1 MFCSRCGRTLPP
13 NAKTCPF
20 CGSPVDASRYCQF
33 CDKPTRYDSSSEP
46 ETTCRSCGEILGAGS
61 LGGYCRHCLKD
72 PKTYQKAQERV
83 QLQKSAASQ
92 ARSSDQGR
100 VKTTLEQ
107 FSQAAE
113 QVRPKTFRSRTTS
126 SSRDAR
132 AKKGRPRGC
141 LVTIV
146 FLLIFFPMLISI
158 IQLAFEFV
166 EDSFDS
172 PRPEPAVP
180 EPSYSAPAYEDAR
193 PAGSPLDDPDYRKQQ
208 VYDIVEMDIA
218 SNLAVYADADAQ
230 FLSITFDDELY
241 FEDYGQLWCS
251 GLMDYSLDGSSLSSD
266 FTACIM
272 VSEYSYYVVYLR
284 LDDIEITD
292 QRELL
297 DSFGCLTPE
306 GAEVLGDYGY
316 EAGDPIYDLDDPI
329 YIVY

>member
-1 MFCSRCGRTLPP
+1 
-13 NAKTCPF
+13 
-20 CGSPVDASRYCQF
+20 
-33 CDKPTRYDSSSEP
+33 
-46 ETTCRSCGEILGAGS
+46 
-61 LGGYCRHCLKD
+61 
-72 PKTYQKAQERV
+72 
-83 QLQKSAASQ
+83 
-92 ARSSDQGR
+92 
-100 VKTTLEQ
+100 
-107 FSQAAE
+107 
-113 QVRPKTFRSRTTS
+113 
-126 SSRDAR
+126 
-132 AKKGRPRGC
+132 
-141 LVTIV
+141 
-146 FLLIFFPMLISI
+146 MLISI

-251 GLMDYSLDGSSLSSD
+251 GLVDYSLDGSSLSSD